1 MDDLE
6 DVLENMGL
14 ELTDK
19 QYLKLVGML
28 QADGKCLK

>member
-6 DVLENMGL
+6 DILENMGL
-14 ELTDK
+14 ELTEK
-19 QYLKLVGML
+19 EFLKLVRKL